1 MVFRTCQE
9 LLVQKERLASLGQ
22 ASVEYVYVNN
32 PIPTVSGNR
41 ISRFDF
47 TATVNPVLKPMS
59 DPKPMEQIKP
69 NYFGGANFEART
81 VKDII
86 EPAKSI
92 SNKISVRAALDQMH
106 AQATDS
112 SPVVDQCGELLGIL
126 SKNKMNRNVGG
137 FGHDPRT
144 EPVEAHIEKNNAYC
158 FEDQTIAE
166 AEQMMLNAKLGE
178 VFVVTREKL
187 LVGTINIEAIAQEGK
202 KLGSRLHLTSS
213 PI

>member
-1 MVFRTCQE
+1 VVFRTCPK

-22 ASVEYVYVNN
+22 ASVEYVHVNN
-32 PIPTVSGNR
+32 PIPKVSGNQ
-41 ISRFDF
+41 ISRFRQDSRF
-47 TATVNPVLKPMS
+47 ESSLANS
-59 DPKPMEQIKP
+59 DPELLSKKFFSPMEQIKP
-69 NYFGGANFEART
+69 NYFGGANLEART

-92 SNKISVRAALDQMH
+92 SNKVSVRAALDQMQAH
-106 AQATDS
+106 ATDS

-126 SKNKMNRNVGG
+126 SKNKMNRSVGG
-137 FGHDPRT
+137 FGHDPMT

-187 LVGTINIEAIAQEGK
+187 LVGTISMEAIAQG
-202 KLGSRLHLTSS
+202 RA
-213 PI
+213 

>member
-1 MVFRTCQE
+1 MGSRSMS
-9 LLVQKERLASLGQ
+9 ERSL
-22 ASVEYVYVNN
+22 
-32 PIPTVSGNR
+32 PIPNPCPIVQTCTV
-41 ISRFDF
+41 
-47 TATVNPVLKPMS
+47 V
-59 DPKPMEQIKP
+59 
-69 NYFGGANFEART
+69 ANFEART

-92 SNKISVRAALDQMH
+92 SNNVSVRAALDQMQ

-137 FGHDPRT
+137 FGHDPKT

-202 KLGSRLHLTSS
+202 KLGCVLT
-213 PI
+213 PKFFAR

>member
-1 MVFRTCQE
+1 
-9 LLVQKERLASLGQ
+9 
-22 ASVEYVYVNN
+22 
-32 PIPTVSGNR
+32 
-41 ISRFDF
+41 
-47 TATVNPVLKPMS
+47 
-59 DPKPMEQIKP
+59 MEQIKP
-69 NYFGGANFEART
+69 RGANFEART

-92 SNKISVRAALDQMH
+92 SNKVSVRAALDQMQ

-137 FGHDPRT
+137 FGHDPKT
-144 EPVEAHIEKNNAYC
+144 EPVEAYIEKNNAYC
-158 FEDQTIAE
+158 FEYQTIAE
-166 AEQMMLNAKLGE
+166 AQQMMLNAKLGK

-202 KLGSRLHLTSS
+202 KLGSRLNSESLGPPRPASFAVATTARNMRNH
-213 PI
+213 

>member
-1 MVFRTCQE
+1 MNT
-9 LLVQKERLASLGQ
+9 S
-22 ASVEYVYVNN
+22 
-32 PIPTVSGNR
+32 IT
-41 ISRFDF
+41 
-47 TATVNPVLKPMS
+47 
-59 DPKPMEQIKP
+59 KP
-69 NYFGGANFEART
+69 NPAEDANLDARP

-86 EPAKSI
+86 EPAKTVLGEV
-92 SNKISVRAALDQMH
+92 SVQTALDEM
-106 AQATDS
+106 QARAIDS
-112 SPVVDQCGELLGIL
+112 SPVIDQRGELLGIL
-126 SKNKMNRNVGG
+126 SKNRMNRNVGG
-137 FGHDPRT
+137 FGHDPNT

-166 AEQMMLNAKLGE
+166 AEQMMLNAKLDE

>member
-1 MVFRTCQE
+1 
-9 LLVQKERLASLGQ
+9 
-22 ASVEYVYVNN
+22 
-32 PIPTVSGNR
+32 
-41 ISRFDF
+41 
-47 TATVNPVLKPMS
+47 
-59 DPKPMEQIKP
+59 MEQIKP

-92 SNKISVRAALDQMH
+92 SNKVSVRAALDQMQ

-126 SKNKMNRNVGG
+126 SKNKMNRSVGG
-137 FGHDPRT
+137 LGHDPKT
-144 EPVEAHIEKNNAYC
+144 EPVEVHIEKNNAYC

-166 AEQMMLNAKLGE
+166 AEQMMRNAKLGQ

-202 KLGSRLHLTSS
+202 KLGSRLNSGSLR
-213 PI
+213 PPRPAN